1 MVISLVNK
9 LKFIAGAI
17 LIAIGA
23 LLSSWLAGRNS
34 AKAAAKLKDANTYMK
49 TRKAI
54 DDAEPIGDDPAVLR
68 EWLRERGKH

>member
-1 MVISLVNK
+1 MVISFVNK

-17 LIAIGA
+17 LIAVGA

-34 AKAAAKLKDANTYMK
+34 AKTASKLKDANAYIK
-49 TRKAI
+49 TRKAM

-68 EWLRERGKH
+68 EWLRERGQQ

>member
-1 MVISLVNK
+1 MVVNLVSK
-9 LKFIAGAI
+9 LKLISAAI
-17 LIAIGA
+17 VITIGA

-34 AKAAAKLKDANTYMK
+34 ANTAGKLKGANAYIK
-49 TRKAI
+49 TRKAM